1 MEYVKC
7 SNSLDIPSEIIFQ
20 TSILTVSKCLIGY
33 DREYASVQYFVDDN
47 NSGTAY
53 GVTGDREEAIKL
65 AIAMQDLLE
74 QSELLA
80 SLR

>member
-7 SNSLDIPSEIIFQ
+7 SNSLDIPSEVIFQ
-20 TSILTVSKCLIGY
+20 TPTLTVSKCLIGY
-33 DREYASVQYFVDDN
+33 DREYASVQYFVDDDDN
-47 NSGTAY
+47 GKAY

-65 AIAMQDLLE
+65 AIAMQELLE
-74 QSELLA
+74 QSERLA